1 VKLLWDYRVR
11 QALDK
16 NAGETERWQAFK
28 SDNESTIRNLDI
40 FAQKLSV
47 EVMVPIGRKALMPG
61 ELIHTNE
68 LLVGHYEGYFSACS
82 AHKAKEICRHRLKL
96 AEEQLKKLEVES
108 DLWQ

>member
-1 VKLLWDYRVR
+1 MRK

-16 NAGETERWQAFK
+16 NAVETERWLTYK
-28 SDNESTIRNLDI
+28 SDNESTIENLDL
-40 FAQKLSV
+40 FSQKLSV
-47 EVMVPIGRKALMPG
+47 EILVPIGKKAFMPG

-68 LLVGHYEGYFSACS
+68 LMVGHYEGYFSACS

-96 AEEQLKKLEVES
+96 AEQQLKQLETEA